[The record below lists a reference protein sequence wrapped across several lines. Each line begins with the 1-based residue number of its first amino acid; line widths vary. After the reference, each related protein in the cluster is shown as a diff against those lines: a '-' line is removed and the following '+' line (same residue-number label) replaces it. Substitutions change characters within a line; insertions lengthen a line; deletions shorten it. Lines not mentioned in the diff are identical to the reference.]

1 VVDYPLV
8 YARCSDERAT
18 DARDTGPSYS
28 AARFDDGVRPCP
40 DDEARSTRQSRHD
53 NRVKDRQTDKDFRC
67 RHRALTGQRGPTDQ
81 DLSGLLYVAPAY
93 GYVFICIPGSPLQ
106 VAKPR
111 SLIE

>member
-1 VVDYPLV
+1 MEWSTILWFMRDVLMNGPQTPGIL
-8 YARCSDERAT
+8 ARRIAPP
-18 DARDTGPSYS
+18 ALMMALGP
-28 AARFDDGVRPCP
+28 VLTTKP
-40 DDEARSTRQSRHD
+40 DQHD

-67 RHRALTGQRGPTDQ
+67 CHRALTGQRGPTDQ